1 MDNTFLL
8 ILIPLILGA
17 KYRIADYSWSIS
29 FMMSKPE
36 RQSKLVEVQQK
47 IMVDSLKHLFEAT

>member
-1 MDNTFLL
+1 MNNTFLL

-17 KYRIADYSWSIS
+17 KYKMADYCSIS

-36 RQSKLVEVQQK
+36 KQSKLVEVQENF
-47 IMVDSLKHLFEAT
+47 MVSRLRNPV

>member
-36 RQSKLVEVQQK
+36 RQSKLVEVQKK
-47 IMVDSLKHLFEAT
+47 IMVDS